1 MPKELKQMSINI
13 SSIEFLPKYPVMDKV
28 LYYRSAF
35 TIRRRPPKPE
45 VPVSERYTLS
55 IEEAAIYYGIGQNRL
70 RVLIAENPDAD
81 YLVAIG
87 TRTRIKRRKFE
98 EYIDNATCI

>member
-1 MPKELKQMSINI
+1 MLKELKTTNINI
-13 SSIEFLPKYPVMDKV
+13 SSMEFLPKYPVMDKV
-28 LYYRSAF
+28 LYCRSAF
-35 TIRRRPPKPE
+35 TIRRRSPKPE

-70 RVLIAENPDAD
+70 RVLIAENPNAD
-81 YLVAIG
+81 YLVAVG
-87 TRTRIKRRKFE
+87 TRTKIKRRKFE